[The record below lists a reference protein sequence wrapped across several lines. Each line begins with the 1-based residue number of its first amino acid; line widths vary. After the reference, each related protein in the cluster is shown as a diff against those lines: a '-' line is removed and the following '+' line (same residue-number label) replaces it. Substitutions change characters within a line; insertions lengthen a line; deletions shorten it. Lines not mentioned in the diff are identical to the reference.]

1 MHLQWNRH
9 GVATSK
15 AEPKVKQIQNT
26 SERESSAASVIGDGR
41 AGGRLRGSVIIASLA
56 VAGAGRRGT
65 CSVGL
70 CDGHWGRKELAKSQ
84 EERCSD
90 SNKSIPVDC
99 VAAIQWSPHRRHP
112 TLRFSSASS
121 CLCFIALFPI
131 RVLSNGI

>member
-15 AEPKVKQIQNT
+15 AEPKVNKIQNT
-26 SERESSAASVIGDGR
+26 SERESSAASIIGDGR

-90 SNKSIPVDC
+90 NNKSIPVDC
-99 VAAIQWSPHRRHP
+99 VAAIQWSPHRFP

>member
-90 SNKSIPVDC
+90 SNKSIPVD
-99 VAAIQWSPHRRHP
+99 W
-112 TLRFSSASS
+112 LRFNGHHTV
-121 CLCFIALFPI
+121 FP
-131 RVLSNGI
+131 L